1 MSLWSRI
8 ADTFRC
14 GRLSREIEEE
24 LATHI
29 AEAIE
34 EGRDSTEARRAFGS
48 TLQHREECR
57 DIRLVPRLDSL
68 RADVIFG
75 WRQIMKRKV
84 TSAAAILSLAL
95 AIGACTSAFRLI
107 DAMLLRPLPVA
118 GAERLYS
125 VTFESP
131 SGVDLGIMKYDSC
144 SFPMFHRMR
153 DDVKDQAESM
163 AISLYG
169 GPADLTYGS
178 DQEME
183 RANLHYVSGWM
194 FEAFGLRPAAG
205 RLLNANDD
213 SRPGAA
219 PYAVLSYDYW
229 TRRFGRN
236 PSIVGRTFRLGND
249 AVQIVGVGP
258 AGFTGTE
265 PGFATDVFVPM
276 AMKNPRILASLNNFW
291 LRTLLRLKPGVD
303 PAPVQEKLRAAFRS
317 IQEERIKGFPAQS
330 KRDRDRMFQEKLSL
344 EPASSGRSNM
354 QRQYREALAVLGL
367 LVTLVL
373 LIACANV
380 ANLMTA
386 QAASRAREMA
396 LRVAIGAGRWR
407 LVQLV
412 LVESAWLALLAT
424 AIGAIFALWSAPLI
438 VRMINFG
445 SYAARLDLPLDWR
458 VFGFALILASAVTF
472 LFGLI
477 PALRASAVKPVSA
490 LRGGEDPRWR
500 GRMMRSLIALQ
511 VAFCFVVH
519 LAAGLFV
526 TTLERL
532 SNQPMGFSSE
542 RIVNV
547 EAVTSSP
554 QSPVLWDQVAEHLR
568 SLPGIEKVALIG
580 WPLMSGES
588 AVGNISVDGAPPS
601 DINADFVTISTGWA
615 DLMRI
620 SLLDGRDF
628 RPGDVNPAVAIV
640 NQLFAKQYFNGE
652 NPVGKWFDRVE
663 AAGGRSHF
671 QIVGLIR
678 DARSRDRL
686 RWAIRPTV
694 YIPFPSVDAGGAMRP
709 AGRGTFVVRTA
720 SENPLALAA
729 SLRREVANARPGFR
743 VRDIHT
749 QVELNQTDT
758 VRERLLAMIASFFAA
773 VAILLAGVGLYG
785 VLDYSV
791 LQRRR
796 EIGIRI
802 AIGARSGDIVRRV
815 SVEAF
820 AMVALGAV
828 VGLAIGMASLQYVK
842 SLLYQVRLTDL
853 SILALPSLTILT
865 AALLASLPAVI
876 RAVRTDPVKIL
887 RTE

>member
-8 ADTFRC
+8 ANTFRG

-24 LATHI
+24 LASHI

-34 EGRDSTEARRAFGS
+34 QGRDSTEARGAFGS

-57 DIRLVPRLDSL
+57 DIRLAPWLDSL

-107 DAMLLRPLPVA
+107 DAMLFRPLPVA

-144 SFPMFHRMR
+144 SFPMFLRMR
-153 DDVKDQAESM
+153 SDVKDQAESM
-163 AISLYG
+163 AISLYE

-178 DQEME
+178 DQDME

-194 FEAFGLRPAAG
+194 FETFGLRPAAG
-205 RLLNANDD
+205 RLLNASDD
-213 SRPGAA
+213 STPGAA

-249 AVQIVGVGP
+249 LVQIVGVGP

-276 AMKNPRILASLNNFW
+276 AMKNPRILASPNNFW

-354 QRQYREALAVLGL
+354 QRQYRQALAVLGL
-367 LVTLVL
+367 LVALVL

-424 AIGAIFALWSAPLI
+424 AIGAIFALWSAPFI

-458 VFGFALILASAVTF
+458 VFGFALILAAAVTF
-472 LFGLI
+472 LFGLT

-490 LRGGEDPRWR
+490 LRGGEDLRWR
-500 GRMMRSLIALQ
+500 GRTMRSLIALQ

-526 TTLERL
+526 TTFERL
-532 SNQPMGFSSE
+532 SNQPTGFSSE

-554 QSPVLWDQVAEHLR
+554 QSPVLWDQVAVHLR
-568 SLPGIEKVALIG
+568 SLPGIDKVALIG

-588 AVGNISVDGAPPS
+588 ATGNISVDGVPPS
-601 DINADFVTISTGWA
+601 DVNADFVTISTGWA

-620 SLLDGRDF
+620 PLLDGRDF

-663 AAGGRSHF
+663 PGGGRSHV
-671 QIVGLIR
+671 QIIGLIR

-686 RWAIRPTV
+686 RWAIRPTA
-694 YIPFPSVDAGGAMRP
+694 YIPFPSVDASGAIRP
-709 AGRGTFVVRTA
+709 TGRGTFVVRTA
-720 SENPLALAA
+720 SKNPLALAA
-729 SLRREVANARPGFR
+729 TLRKEVANARPGFR

-749 QVELNQTDT
+749 QLELNQSDT
-758 VRERLLAMIASFFAA
+758 VRERLLAMLASFFAA

-802 AIGARSGDIVRRV
+802 AIGARYGDIVRRV
-815 SVEAF
+815 SAEGF
-820 AMVALGAV
+820 AMVGLGAV
-828 VGLAIGMASLQYVK
+828 TGLAIGMASVQYVQ

-865 AALLASLPAVI
+865 ATMLASLPAVI
-876 RAVRTDPVKIL
+876 RAVRTDPVKML